1 MSSTKAFSKVQSLV
15 IGELEK
21 SAPERMKHISD
32 VSIGFSTDSAK
43 GITNPA
49 FKISP
54 SSMSSAIFASCDS
67 VGRPKDYWANTQQQ
81 FTRTE
86 MSPAVAQIV
95 RDSIAAKKE
104 VLDAVDT
111 YMAFDSATGQLV
123 FRALPKGTKD
133 SLVTG
138 TAIPSWNIGYLQKIF
153 KQPYARSYAKNL
165 VSVESFGNAW
175 ADVVGVFKETF
186 EGNARVSNAA
196 QSTFEAN
203 ASDPITN
210 KAGVILSN
218 IFNIAVDYEVGNEEV
233 ARAGVAGN
241 FLSGHLI
248 ADRPRYADMVIN
260 RLQDVIRYFGVP
272 EADVIGLTGVNP
284 IVDYTG
290 TSFAAIMAGSSTTKG
305 ADIIKA
311 VYDIVGNFLQ
321 GMSYMP
327 TELKINCS
335 TTVFRALTTT
345 LYSDGFSP
353 ASPISI
359 ISKNMIGG
367 VQEIDG
373 VKQCS
378 YSITADPMLDADSP
392 YNTVAAGDDLFIITA
407 PSIGSALEDQT
418 GLVISPEPMGRY
430 IVPPMYQRSGYLYT
444 MYTRMGGLIT
454 PIKSAVKVYK
464 GVGVQG

>member
-1 MSSTKAFSKVQSLV
+1 MQHAL
-15 IGELEK
+15 
-21 SAPERMKHISD
+21 
-32 VSIGFSTDSAK
+32 
-43 GITNPA
+43 
-49 FKISP
+49 
-54 SSMSSAIFASCDS
+54 FASCDS
-67 VGRPKDYWANTQQQ
+67 IGKPKSYWANTQQQ
-81 FTRTE
+81 FSRFDIN
-86 MSPAVAQIV
+86 PAAAQAV
-95 RDSIAAKKE
+95 QDSLVAKKD

-111 YMAFDSATGQLV
+111 YMSFDSATGQLV

-138 TAIPSWNIGYLQKIF
+138 TAIPSWNIGYLQKLF
-153 KQPYARSYAKNL
+153 KQPYARSFAKNL

-210 KAGVILSN
+210 KSGVILSN
-218 IFNIAVDYEVGNEEV
+218 IFNIAVDYEVGNEET

-241 FLSGHLI
+241 FLSGQLI

-284 IVDYTG
+284 IADYAG
-290 TSFAAIMAGSSTTKG
+290 TSFAAIMAGASTTKG

-311 VYDIVGNFLQ
+311 IYGIVGDFLQ

-345 LYSDGFSP
+345 LYSDGFNP

-378 YSITADPMLDADSP
+378 YTITADPMLDADSP

-407 PSIGSALEDQT
+407 PSIGSALEDQS